1 MTAPIATLPSTL
13 PAASPSGK
21 VDTSSDEDF
30 SFQDLLS
37 IVNPLQHIPV
47 VSTLYRALT
56 GDTIK
61 PLERIVGDTLY
72 GGTPGFASGVA
83 NVVFEK
89 VTGKDFGATVL
100 ALLDGEDDTKN
111 LANNETGTE
120 AANVSVALADGPPT
134 PLQPQTNVATVPTA
148 LSSVADAAAAN
159 GPPRSLQPASDSGSL
174 ALLAAMNAKGVDAG
188 LSQRAFAAYQKSLSV
203 VPVDFA
209 PVY

>member
-21 VDTSSDEDF
+21 ADTSSDNDF

-47 VSTLYRALT
+47 VSTLYRSLT

-72 GGTPGFASGVA
+72 GGTIGFASGIA
-83 NVVFEK
+83 NVIFEK
-89 VTGKDFGATVL
+89 VTGKDFGATAL
-100 ALLDGEDDTKN
+100 ALLDGEDDTKT
-111 LANNETGTE
+111 LPNNETGTQ

-134 PLQPQTNVATVPTA
+134 PLQPQTRVATLPAANVADGSPGT
-148 LSSVADAAAAN
+148 AN

-174 ALLAAMNAKGVDAG
+174 ALLAAMSAKGVDAG